1 MPAPYLMLSVSTIEM
16 ISSFLGES
24 LCQNNQKLLDLI
36 YQNVF
41 HPRYKGLNIGLIGY
55 F

>member
-1 MPAPYLMLSVSTIEM
+1 MLSVSTIEM

-24 LCQNNQKLLDLI
+24 LCQNNQRLLDLI

-41 HPRYKGLNIGLIGY
+41 HPSLNIGLIGS
-55 F
+55 FKIEI